1 MIGFLARK
9 IEVSDERKKIKDTR
23 RWVVKIGSAL
33 LTDNGCGLK
42 HELLDN
48 WVQQI
53 TALNKR
59 GIEIVIVSSGAVA
72 EGVAR
77 LGWKTRPNVIH
88 ELQAAAAVGQMG
100 LIQAYEVC
108 FQKYGKHTAQ
118 ILLTHDD
125 IANRARYLNARTSLK
140 TLLKLGVAPIVNEN
154 DSVATDEIRFGDN
167 DTLAGLVANLIDAE
181 LLVLLTD
188 QHGLYTADPRNDT
201 SATLIKQ
208 AEASD
213 KSLKKY
219 AGEGGSLGR
228 GGMRT
233 KLKAA
238 VIAARSG
245 TQTVIASGHD
255 AAVLLNIADGMD
267 VGTLLTA
274 SEEPVQARKQWLAN
288 QAYMQGSVTLD
299 DGAVL
304 ALIQNGKSLLPV
316 GIRSVAGEFKRGEVI
331 ACIDKSGNEVAR
343 GLANYDSVQTRLIA
357 GKSTKEIKTLLGQI
371 DEDELIHRDNLIL
384 I

>member
-1 MIGFLARK
+1 M
-9 IEVSDERKKIKDTR
+9 SNEREKLKDTR

-48 WVQQI
+48 WVSQI
-53 TALNKR
+53 AELNKR

-72 EGVAR
+72 EGVRR
-77 LGWKTRPNVIH
+77 LGWKKRPNVIH

-108 FQKYGKHTAQ
+108 FQKYDKHTAQ

-125 IANRARYLNARTSLK
+125 VANRARYLNARTSLK
-140 TLLKLGVAPIVNEN
+140 TLLKLGVIPVVNEN
-154 DSVATDEIRFGDN
+154 DTVATDEIRFGDN
-167 DTLAGLVANLIDAE
+167 DTLAALVANLIDAE

-188 QHGLYTADPRNDT
+188 QKGLYNADPRIDS
-201 SATLIKQ
+201 SAKLIEQ
-208 AEASD
+208 AEACD
-213 KSLKKY
+213 KSLESY

-238 VIAARSG
+238 VVAMKSG
-245 TQTVIASGHD
+245 TQTVIASGSEES
-255 AAVLLNIADGMD
+255 VLLKIADGET
-267 VGTLLTA
+267 VGTLLTTK
-274 SEEPVQARKQWLAN
+274 EGTVNARKQWLAN
-288 QAYMQGSVTLD
+288 QAYLRGTVTLD
-299 DGAVL
+299 DGAVT
-304 ALIQNGKSLLPV
+304 ALTKNGKSLLPV
-316 GIRSVAGEFKRGEVI
+316 GIKSVSGEFKRGEIISCV
-331 ACIDKSGNEVAR
+331 DQSGKEIAR
-343 GLANYDSVQTRLIA
+343 GLTNYDSVQTKLII
-357 GKSTKEIKTLLGQI
+357 GKSTKQVQELLGHI
-371 DEDELIHRDNLIL
+371 DEDELVHRDNLIL